1 MTAKEML
8 KNNIL
13 LQMQHHVSSQIL
25 SILGDVLTKLLS
37 AVEVVQLETLPATAD
52 DSNAYIWELFML
64 KKAPKLSARTVER
77 YRDVLRH
84 FADHS
89 RKPFTTVTGMDVEL
103 YLAAIRKS
111 NTDVSLDGQRRCLSA
126 FFSWMRKAHLI
137 VTNPCDEIEPY
148 KIVQKPIDHME
159 PEEMEQLKTG
169 CRTKRDRALIEFLR
183 STAVRVGEAEQ
194 VRVCDIDWRT
204 GEVNTYGEKGRRYRT
219 ACLDSVAIKYLSDYV
234 ESRHIP
240 YSSTEPLFT
249 RERGDTHK
257 GLTRASIR
265 GVVDAI
271 RERSGIQR
279 RVYPHLFRK
288 TTATNIIKRGGSVHD
303 AGEYLGHKERST
315 AGRYYTYMGKDHTV
329 EIFKKYVAIV

>member
-1 MTAKEML
+1 MTAKE
-8 KNNIL
+8 KVRNDVL
-13 LQMQHHVSSQIL
+13 LQMRNHVDFQELNIL
-25 SILGDVLTKLLS
+25 ENVLTKVL
-37 AVEVVQLETLPATAD
+37 AGVEVIEMETLPATTE

-64 KKAPKLSARTVER
+64 KKAPKLSVRTVER

-89 RKPFTTVTGMDVEL
+89 HKPFVKVTSMDVEL
-103 YLAAIRKS
+103 YLAAIRKD
-111 NTDVSLDGQRRCLSA
+111 NADVSLDGQRRCLSA
-126 FFSWMRKAHLI
+126 FFTWMRKSHLI
-137 VTNPCDEIEPY
+137 VENPCDAIEPY
-148 KIVQKPIDHME
+148 KIVEKPIDHME

-194 VRVCDIDWRT
+194 VRVCDVDWRT

-219 ACLDSVAIKYLSDYV
+219 ACLDSVALKYLSDYV

-249 RERGDTHK
+249 CTRGNIHK

-265 GVVDAI
+265 STVDTI
-271 RERSGIQR
+271 RERAGIER

-315 AGRYYTYMGKDHTV
+315 AGRYYTYMGKDHTM